1 MTPPPPPSIS
11 LDDAQILIVDDHPDL
26 IDNLTEILEEEGA
39 RVSRAMSASEAIEV
53 ARQGFDV
60 ALVDIRLPDATGLA
74 LLPQLKQASDGLT
87 EVLLIT
93 GNASL
98 DDAIAAVGQD
108 AYAYVLKPFDPAD
121 LLATVG
127 RAVEKVRLQRETR
140 DLERRA
146 RIAEKLAAVGTLSAG
161 LAHEIRNPL
170 NAASLQLQLLER
182 RLKRA
187 GENPQLLEPVAM
199 VQAEIARLSHL
210 VEDFLRFARPADLH
224 RRRFDLVGLV
234 NHVIELQSLEASKHA
249 ITLRAEL
256 LGEPVYVDGDRDKL
270 QQVVINLV
278 RNAIEALQGHE
289 RNDAA
294 PHTIVL
300 AVERADEGMVRLTI
314 RDNGPGIPEDIRTR
328 VFEPFFS
335 TKPMGTGLGMA
346 ICHSLVQQHGGN
358 IELVVDEG
366 TLVDISLPGSP
377 K

>member
-1 MTPPPPPSIS
+1 MTPPSVR
-11 LDDAQILIVDDHPDL
+11 LDEAHVLIVDDHPDL

-39 RVSRAMSASEAIEV
+39 TVSRAMSASEAVEV
-53 ARQGFDV
+53 ARLGFDV
-60 ALVDIRLPDATGLA
+60 ALVDIRLPDATGLM

-121 LLATVG
+121 LLSTVG
-127 RAVEKVRLQRETR
+127 RAVEKVRLQRSARE
-140 DLERRA
+140 LERRA

-170 NAASLQLQLLER
+170 NAASLQMQLLER

-224 RRRFDLVGLV
+224 RRRFDIVALLG
-234 NHVIELQSLEASKHA
+234 HVVELQALEARKHQ
-249 ITLRAEL
+249 ITLHTEL
-256 LGEPVYVDGDRDKL
+256 PSEPVYVDGDRDKL
-270 QQVVINLV
+270 QQVVLNIV
-278 RNAIEALQGHE
+278 RNAMEALEGHMTSTARPTGNIVIGLE
-289 RNDAA
+289 R
-294 PHTIVL
+294 
-300 AVERADEGMVRLTI
+300 VEDGMVRLYV
-314 RDNGPGIPEDIRTR
+314 RDDGPGIPEDIRMR

-346 ICHSLVQQHGGN
+346 ICHSLIQQHGGT
-358 IELVVDEG
+358 IEIHVDHG
-366 TLVDISLPGSP
+366 TCVEITLPATN
-377 K
+377 

>member
-1 MTPPPPPSIS
+1 MTPPPPPSIR

-234 NHVIELQSLEASKHA
+234 SHVIELQSLEASKHA
-249 ITLRAEL
+249 ITLSAEL
-256 LGEPVYVDGDRDKL
+256 PSEPVYVDGDRDKL
-270 QQVVINLV
+270 QQVVLNLV

-289 RNDAA
+289 RSDAS
-294 PHTIVL
+294 PGTIAL

-358 IELVVDEG
+358 IELVVDAG
-366 TLVDISLPGSP
+366 TLVEISLPGSP

>member
-1 MTPPPPPSIS
+1 MTPPPPPSIR

-234 NHVIELQSLEASKHA
+234 SHVIELQSLEASKHA

-256 LGEPVYVDGDRDKL
+256 PSEPVYVDGDRDKL
-270 QQVVINLV
+270 QQVVLNLV

-289 RNDAA
+289 RSDAS
-294 PHTIVL
+294 PGTIAL

-358 IELVVDEG
+358 IELVVDAG
-366 TLVDISLPGSP
+366 TLVEISLPGSP